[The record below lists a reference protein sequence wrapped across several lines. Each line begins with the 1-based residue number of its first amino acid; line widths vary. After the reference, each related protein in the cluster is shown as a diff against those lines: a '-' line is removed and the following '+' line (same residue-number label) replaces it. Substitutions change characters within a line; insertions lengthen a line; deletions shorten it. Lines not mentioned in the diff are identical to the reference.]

1 MMDNI
6 RVAVAGCGQWGINQV
21 RTYAGL
27 AGASLA
33 WLIDANP
40 KNLQRA
46 SGFAPSAGTSAGL
59 AEALADKELQA
70 VVIATNSESHYQLA
84 KLSLEAGKHTMV
96 EKPLALCVREAEE
109 LVALAQKRD
118 LILMTGHLLLYHPA
132 VRYLKGLVTSGEL
145 GQILYLYSTR
155 VNLGAIRQNENALW
169 SLAPHDISVMLYLMD
184 GTPEQALANGKCFL
198 QKGIEDVV
206 FFSLDFP
213 GGQVAQAQVSW
224 LDPHKIRKFTVVGS
238 KKMATFDDMEA
249 TEKIRIYD
257 KGVNQEK
264 RYGSYDEVLT
274 LRDGDIHIPYF
285 KMQEPLKIEA
295 GHFIECVREHKKP
308 LSDGQNGLEVVR
320 ILEAVSASLR
330 QGRAVKI

>member
-1 MMDNI
+1 MSDI
-6 RVAVAGCGQWGINQV
+6 KIAVVGCGQWGINQV
-21 RTYAGL
+21 RTYANL
-27 AGASLA
+27 PGASLA
-33 WLIDANP
+33 WLVDASP

-46 SGFAPSAGTSAGL
+46 KNFSETAKTTGDL
-59 AEALADKELQA
+59 KEALKDQDLQA
-70 VVIATNSESHYQLA
+70 VVIATNSESHHALA
-84 KLSLEAGKHTMV
+84 KMSLEAGKHVMV
-96 EKPLALCVREAEE
+96 EKPLALNVKDAEE
-109 LVALAQKRD
+109 LVKIAKDKD

-132 VRYLKGLVTSGEL
+132 VRYLKELVRSGEL

-155 VNLGAIRQNENALW
+155 VNLGAIRKNENALW

-184 GTPEQALANGKCFL
+184 QNPNQALANGKCFL

-224 LDPHKIRKFTVVGS
+224 LDPHKIRQFTVVGS
-238 KKMATFDDMEA
+238 KKMVTFDDMEA

-264 RYGSYDEVLT
+264 RYGSYDEALT

-295 GHFIECVREHKKP
+295 GHFIECIKEHKQP
-308 LSDGQNGLEVVR
+308 ISDGQNGLDVVK
-320 ILEAVSASLR
+320 ILAAVSLSLKEE
-330 QGRAVKI
+330 RAVKI

>member
-1 MMDNI
+1 VD
-6 RVAVAGCGQWGINQV
+6 
-21 RTYAGL
+21 
-27 AGASLA
+27 AS
-33 WLIDANP
+33 P

-46 SGFAPSAGTSAGL
+46 KNFSETAKMAGEL
-59 AEALADKELQA
+59 KEALQDNDLQA
-70 VVIATNSESHYQLA
+70 VVIATNSESHHALA
-84 KLSLEAGKHTMV
+84 KISLEAGKHVMV
-96 EKPLALCVREAEE
+96 EKPLALNVRDAEE
-109 LVALAQKRD
+109 LVKIAKDKD

-132 VRYLKGLVTSGEL
+132 VRYLKELVNSGEL

-155 VNLGAIRQNENALW
+155 VNLGAIRKNENALW

-184 GTPEQALANGKCFL
+184 QNPDKALANGKCFL

-238 KKMATFDDMEA
+238 KRMVTFDDMEA

-295 GHFIECVREHKKP
+295 GHFIECISEHKKP
-308 LSDGQNGLEVVR
+308 LSDGQNGLDVVK
-320 ILEAVSASLR
+320 ILEAVSLSLKEE
-330 QGRAVKI
+330 RAVKI

>member
-1 MMDNI
+1 MSDI
-6 RVAVAGCGQWGINQV
+6 KVAVAGCGQWGMNQV
-21 RTYAGL
+21 RTYANL
-27 AGASLA
+27 SGASLQ
-33 WLIDANP
+33 WLVDANP

-46 SGFAPSAGTSAGL
+46 QGLSETARTAGDL
-59 AEALADKELQA
+59 KKALADKDLNA
-70 VVIATNSESHYQLA
+70 VVIATNSESHHLLA
-84 KLSLEAGKHTMV
+84 KQSLEAGKHVMV
-96 EKPLALCVREAEE
+96 EKPLALTVKDAEE
-109 LVALAQKRD
+109 LVDIARKKD

-132 VRYLKGLVTSGEL
+132 VRHLKELVKNGEL

-155 VNLGAIRQNENALW
+155 VNLGAIRKNENALW

-184 GTPEQALANGKCFL
+184 QNPDKALANGKCFL

-238 KKMATFDDMEA
+238 KKMVTFDDMEA

-257 KGVNQEK
+257 KGVNQEI

-274 LRDGDIHIPYF
+274 LREGDIHIPYF

-295 GHFIECVREHKKP
+295 NHFIECIREHKKP
-308 LSDGQNGLEVVR
+308 LSDGQNGLDVVK
-320 ILEAVSASLR
+320 ILEAVSLSLKEER
-330 QGRAVKI
+330 TVKI

>member
-1 MMDNI
+1 MSDI
-6 RVAVAGCGQWGINQV
+6 KVAVVGCGQWGTNQV
-21 RTYAGL
+21 RTYASL
-27 AGASLA
+27 PGASLA
-33 WLIDANP
+33 WLVDASP

-46 SGFAPSAGTSAGL
+46 KNFSETAKMAGEL
-59 AEALADKELQA
+59 KEALQDNDLQA
-70 VVIATNSESHYQLA
+70 VVIATNSESHHALA
-84 KLSLEAGKHTMV
+84 KISLEAGKHVMV
-96 EKPLALCVREAEE
+96 EKPLALNVRDAEE
-109 LVALAQKRD
+109 LVKIAKDKD

-132 VRYLKGLVTSGEL
+132 VRYLKELVNSGEL

-155 VNLGAIRQNENALW
+155 VNLGAIRKNENALW

-184 GTPEQALANGKCFL
+184 QNPDKALANGKCFL

-238 KKMATFDDMEA
+238 KRMVTFDDMEA

-295 GHFIECVREHKKP
+295 GHFIECISEHKKP
-308 LSDGQNGLEVVR
+308 LSDGQNGLDVVK
-320 ILEAVSASLR
+320 ILEAVSLSLKEE
-330 QGRAVKI
+330 RAVKI

>member
-1 MMDNI
+1 MPDI
-6 RVAVAGCGQWGINQV
+6 KTAVVGCGQWGINQA
-21 RTYAGL
+21 RTYANL
-27 AGASLA
+27 PGASLA
-33 WLIDANP
+33 WLVDASP

-46 SGFAPSAGTSAGL
+46 KNFSETAKTAGDL
-59 AEALADKELQA
+59 KEALQDKDLQA
-70 VVIATNSESHYQLA
+70 VVIATNSESHHTLA
-84 KLSLEAGKHTMV
+84 KMSLEAGKHVMV
-96 EKPLALCVREAEE
+96 EKPLALNVRDAEE
-109 LVALAQKRD
+109 LVKIAKDQD

-132 VRYLKGLVTSGEL
+132 VRYLKELVKSGEL

-155 VNLGAIRQNENALW
+155 VNLGAIRKNENALW

-184 GTPEQALANGKCFL
+184 QNPDKALANGKCFL

-213 GGQVAQAQVSW
+213 GEQVAQAQVSW

-238 KKMATFDDMEA
+238 KKMVTFDDMEA

-295 GHFIECVREHKKP
+295 SHFIECIREHKQP
-308 LSDGQNGLEVVR
+308 ISDGQNGLDVVK
-320 ILEAVSASLR
+320 ILAAVSLSLKEE
-330 QGRAVKI
+330 RAVKI

>member
-1 MMDNI
+1 MSDI
-6 RVAVAGCGQWGINQV
+6 KVAVVGCGQWGTNQV
-21 RTYAGL
+21 RTYANL
-27 AGASLA
+27 PGASLA
-33 WLIDANP
+33 WLVDASP

-46 SGFAPSAGTSAGL
+46 KNFSETAKTAGEL
-59 AEALADKELQA
+59 KEALEDKELNA
-70 VVIATNSESHYQLA
+70 VVIATNSESHHALA
-84 KLSLEAGKHTMV
+84 KMSLEAGKHVMV
-96 EKPLALCVREAEE
+96 EKPLALNVRDAEE
-109 LVALAQKRD
+109 LVKIAKDQD

-132 VRYLKGLVTSGEL
+132 VRYLKELVNSGEL

-155 VNLGAIRQNENALW
+155 VNLGAIRKNENALW

-184 GTPEQALANGKCFL
+184 QNPDKALANGKCFL

-238 KKMATFDDMEA
+238 KKMVTFDDMEA

-295 GHFIECVREHKKP
+295 GHFIECINVHKKP
-308 LSDGQNGLEVVR
+308 LSDGQNGLDVVK
-320 ILEAVSASLR
+320 ILEAVSLSLKEE
-330 QGRAVKI
+330 RAVKI

>member
-1 MMDNI
+1 MSDI
-6 RVAVAGCGQWGINQV
+6 KVAVAGCGQWGTNQV
-21 RTYAGL
+21 RTYANLPGV
-27 AGASLA
+27 SLA
-33 WLIDANP
+33 WLVDASP

-46 SGFAPSAGTSAGL
+46 KGFSETAKTAGEL
-59 AEALADKELQA
+59 KEALGDKDLNA
-70 VVIATNSESHYQLA
+70 VVIATNSESHHALA
-84 KLSLEAGKHTMV
+84 KMSLEAGKHVLV
-96 EKPLALCVREAEE
+96 EKPLALNVKDAEE
-109 LVALAQKRD
+109 LVKIAKDKD

-132 VRYLKGLVTSGEL
+132 VRYLKELVNSGEL

-155 VNLGAIRQNENALW
+155 VNLGAIRKNENALW

-184 GTPEQALANGKCFL
+184 QNPTQALANGKCFL

-238 KKMATFDDMEA
+238 KKMVTFDDMEA

-295 GHFIECVREHKKP
+295 GHFIECIKEHKKP
-308 LSDGQNGLEVVR
+308 LSDGQNGLDVVK
-320 ILEAVSASLR
+320 ILEAVSLSLKE
-330 QGRAVKI
+330 GRAVKI

>member
-1 MMDNI
+1 MSDI
-6 RVAVAGCGQWGINQV
+6 KVAVVGCGQWGTNQV
-21 RTYAGL
+21 RTYASL
-27 AGASLA
+27 PGASLA
-33 WLIDANP
+33 WLVDASP

-46 SGFAPSAGTSAGL
+46 KNFSETAKTAGEL
-59 AEALADKELQA
+59 KEALQDKDLQA
-70 VVIATNSESHYQLA
+70 VVIATNSESHHALA
-84 KLSLEAGKHTMV
+84 KMSLEAGKHVMV
-96 EKPLALCVREAEE
+96 EKPLALNVKDAKE
-109 LVALAQKRD
+109 LVKIAKDKD

-132 VRYLKGLVTSGEL
+132 VRYLKELVNSGEL

-155 VNLGAIRQNENALW
+155 VNLGAIRKNENALW

-184 GTPEQALANGKCFL
+184 QNPDKALANGKCFL
-198 QKGIEDVV
+198 QKDIEDVV

-238 KKMATFDDMEA
+238 KKMVTFDDMEA

-295 GHFIECVREHKKP
+295 GHFIECINEHKKP
-308 LSDGQNGLEVVR
+308 LSDGQNGLDVVK
-320 ILEAVSASLR
+320 ILAAVSLSLKEE
-330 QGRAVKI
+330 RAVKI

>member
-1 MMDNI
+1 MSDI
-6 RVAVAGCGQWGINQV
+6 KVAVVGCGQWGINQV
-21 RTYAGL
+21 RTYSNL
-27 AGASLA
+27 PGASLQ
-33 WLIDANP
+33 WLVDANH

-46 SGFAPSAGTSAGL
+46 KGLSEAARLAGEL
-59 AEALADKELQA
+59 KDALEDKALNA
-70 VVIATNSESHYQLA
+70 VVIATNSESHHLLA
-84 KLSLEAGKHTMV
+84 KQSLEAGKHVMV
-96 EKPLALCVREAEE
+96 EKPLALTVKDAEE
-109 LVALAQKRD
+109 LVNIARKKD
-118 LILMTGHLLLYHPA
+118 LVLMTGHLLLYHPA
-132 VRYLKGLVTSGEL
+132 VRYLKELVKSGEL

-155 VNLGAIRQNENALW
+155 VNLGAIRKNENALW

-184 GTPEQALANGKCFL
+184 QNPEKALANGKCFL

-295 GHFIECVREHKKP
+295 GHFIECIKEHKKP
-308 LSDGQNGLEVVR
+308 LSDGQNGLDVVK
-320 ILEAVSASLR
+320 ILEAVSNSLKE
-330 QGRAVKI
+330 GRAVKI

>member
-1 MMDNI
+1 MSDI
-6 RVAVAGCGQWGINQV
+6 KVAVVGCGQWGTNQV
-21 RTYAGL
+21 RTYSNL
-27 AGASLA
+27 PGASLA
-33 WLIDANP
+33 WLVDANP

-46 SGFAPSAGTSAGL
+46 KNFSETAKTCGDL
-59 AEALADKELQA
+59 KEALEDKDLNA
-70 VVIATNSESHYQLA
+70 VVIATNSESHHVLA
-84 KLSLEAGKHTMV
+84 KMSLEAGKHVMV
-96 EKPLALCVREAEE
+96 EKPLALNVRDAEE
-109 LVALAQKRD
+109 LVKIAKDKD

-132 VRYLKGLVTSGEL
+132 VRYLKELVKSGEL

-155 VNLGAIRQNENALW
+155 VNLGAIRKNENALW

-184 GTPEQALANGKCFL
+184 QNPDKALANGKCFL

-238 KKMATFDDMEA
+238 KKMVTFDDMEA

-295 GHFIECVREHKKP
+295 NHFIECVREHKKP
-308 LSDGQNGLEVVR
+308 LSDGQNGLDVVK
-320 ILEAVSASLR
+320 ILEAVSLSLKEE
-330 QGRAVKI
+330 RAVKI